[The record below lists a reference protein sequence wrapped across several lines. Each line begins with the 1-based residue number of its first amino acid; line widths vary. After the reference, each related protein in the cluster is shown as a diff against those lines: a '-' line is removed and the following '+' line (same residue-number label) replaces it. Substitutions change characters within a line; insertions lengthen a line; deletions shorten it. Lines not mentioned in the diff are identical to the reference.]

1 MMLKKPIDLEVLRQ
15 IDAKIDALLDKYPEL
30 REPNPERQQA
40 LGDWLQDHL
49 QEEEDDAPTKD
60 RATIRPPSDLQ

>member
-1 MMLKKPIDLEVLRQ
+1 MSEQPTKLDE

-49 QEEEDDAPTKD
+49 QEDTDDGTANN
-60 RATIRPPSDLQ
+60 R

>member
-1 MMLKKPIDLEVLRQ
+1 MPEQPVDLEALRQ
-15 IDAKIDALLDKYPEL
+15 IDAQIDALLDKYPEL

-49 QEEEDDAPTKD
+49 QEEDNDATTED
-60 RATIRPPSDLQ
+60 R